1 MRREFTALPP
11 EFDTFLCAQVEDTH
25 PEHGMSTSV
34 MSALSRSGLDPW
46 KEAARLALLPR
57 QAAVRSLA
65 SVLSRLGN
73 VSDGS
78 DAQAAATRLVELL
91 PDPVRVAAPARED
104 AATGGMDWGASK
116 WIVLAVIIV
125 AAAIA
130 MHLYS

>member
-46 KEAARLALLPR
+46 KEAARLAVLPR

-65 SVLSRLGN
+65 LVLRRLGN
-73 VSDGS
+73 VGDGS
-78 DAQAAATRLVELL
+78 DAQAAAMRLVELL
-91 PDPVRVAAPARED
+91 PDPARVADPAREG
-104 AATGGMDWGASK
+104 AASGGTDWGVSK
-116 WIVLAVIIV
+116 WLVLAVILV

-130 MHLYS
+130 VHLYS